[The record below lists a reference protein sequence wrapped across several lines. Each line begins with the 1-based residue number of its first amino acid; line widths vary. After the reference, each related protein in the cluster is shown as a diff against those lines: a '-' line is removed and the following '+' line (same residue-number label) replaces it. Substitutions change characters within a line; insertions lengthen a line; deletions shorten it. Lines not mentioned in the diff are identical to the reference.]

1 MDSVCH
7 CDQHPN
13 FPAKIVARRRPAMS
27 LLKPALSE
35 LRPTLA
41 LALPII
47 AGQVSQ
53 ILMGLTDV
61 AMIGHVGRVPLAAS
75 AFAGGVFGLFF
86 IVGTGLLV
94 PVPVLVARAHG
105 AAQPAECGAWLQHGL
120 AAALVVAV
128 VEVALIVA
136 LAAQLHHFGQPA
148 EVVAAVNPFFL
159 IIGVSLVPTFVFQVL
174 RQFSEA
180 LGRPWQP
187 MAILFLSVGVNALLN
202 WMFIFGHLGA
212 PALGLT
218 GSGCSTLVARLLSV
232 VLLWAWL
239 KRQPDLRPLL
249 PRPGSLTALS
259 RVHLRQMLQIGVPA
273 AGQLLFEAGAFS
285 AAALMMGWLGTVP
298 LAAHQIALGCAACT
312 FMFPLGLSMA
322 AGIRISQAVGQGRR
336 QALRPI
342 GFGALGLSTMMMA
355 AFALIFALGGGAIAR
370 GFTADPDVV
379 ALAARLL
386 LVAAIFQVF
395 DGGQVVGA
403 GALRGLSDVRI
414 PTLITFVAYWL
425 VALPAGYLLGLKAG
439 LGALGVWI
447 GLAAGLA
454 CAAVLLAV
462 RLARATA
469 FRPTPAAA

>member
-1 MDSVCH
+1 
-7 CDQHPN
+7 
-13 FPAKIVARRRPAMS
+13 MS
-27 LLKPALSE
+27 RLKPTLSE

-41 LALPII
+41 LALPIT

-105 AAQPAECGAWLQHGL
+105 AAQPAECGAWLRHGL
-120 AAALVVAV
+120 AVALVVAV
-128 VEVALIVA
+128 VEIALIVA
-136 LAAQLHHFGQPA
+136 LATQLHHFGQPA

-187 MAILFLSVGVNALLN
+187 MAILFLSVAVNALLN
-202 WMFIFGHLGA
+202 WVFIFGHLGA

-218 GSGCSTLVARLLSV
+218 GSGCSTLAARLLSV
-232 VLLWAWL
+232 VLLWVWL

-249 PRPGSLTALS
+249 PRPRSLTALS
-259 RVHLRQMLQIGVPA
+259 RVHLREMLQIGVPA

-298 LAAHQIALGCAACT
+298 LAAHQIALSCAAFT

-342 GFGALGLSTMMMA
+342 GFGALGLSTTMMA
-355 AFALIFALGGGAIAR
+355 VFALTFAFGGGAIAR

-386 LVAAIFQVF
+386 LVAAIFQIF

-403 GALRGLSDVRI
+403 GALRGLTDVRI
-414 PTLITFVAYWL
+414 PALITFVAYWL

-462 RLARATA
+462 RLARATSP
-469 FRPTPAAA
+469 RPTPIAA

>member
-1 MDSVCH
+1 
-7 CDQHPN
+7 
-13 FPAKIVARRRPAMS
+13 MS
-27 LLKPALSE
+27 SLKPALAE

-47 AGQVSQ
+47 AGQISQ
-53 ILMGLTDV
+53 ILMGVTDSV
-61 AMIGHVGRVPLAAS
+61 MIGHVGRVPLAAA

-86 IVGTGLLV
+86 ILGAGLLT

-105 AAQPAECGAWLQHGL
+105 AGQPEECAAWLRHGL
-120 AAALVVAV
+120 AVALGVGVLNAALVA
-128 VEVALIVA
+128 A
-136 LAAQLHHFGQPA
+136 LATQLHHFGQPA
-148 EVVAAVNPFFL
+148 EVVAVVIPFFL

-174 RQFSEA
+174 RQFSEG

-187 MAILFLSVGVNALLN
+187 MALLFLSVGVNALLN
-202 WMFIFGHLGA
+202 WVFIFGHWGA

-218 GSGCSTLVARLLSV
+218 GSGCSTLAARLLSV

-239 KRQPDLRPLL
+239 RRQPDVRPLL
-249 PRPGSLTALS
+249 PRPGALVAVS
-259 RVHLRQMLQIGVPA
+259 RRHLREMLRIGVPA

-298 LAAHQIALGCAACT
+298 LAAHQIALTCAAFT

-322 AGIRISQAVGQGRR
+322 AGIRISQAVGRGRR
-336 QALRPI
+336 DALRPI
-342 GFGALGLSTMMMA
+342 GFGALGLSTTMMA
-355 AFALIFALGGGAIAR
+355 AFALIFAFGGGAIAR

-386 LVAAIFQVF
+386 LVAAIFQIF

-403 GALRGLSDVRI
+403 GALRGLTDVRV
-414 PTLITFVAYWL
+414 PTLITFFAYWL
-425 VALPAGYLLGLKAG
+425 VALPAAYLLGLKAG
-439 LGALGVWI
+439 WGAVGVWI
-447 GLAAGLA
+447 ALAAGLA

-462 RLARATA
+462 RLTRATA
-469 FRPTPAAA
+469 LRPAHPAA